1 MKEVFKKARGLSK
14 KSDFVRWALTTFML
28 YKACLETGP
37 YTGASLVFIFIA
49 LESLLIIERLK
60 SERLKSERLKS
71 ERLKQLTT
79 FLDNRDNII
88 KQGLK

>member
-14 KSDFVRWALTTFML
+14 KSDFVRWALMTFML

-60 SERLKSERLKS
+60 SERLK
-71 ERLKQLTT
+71 QLTT